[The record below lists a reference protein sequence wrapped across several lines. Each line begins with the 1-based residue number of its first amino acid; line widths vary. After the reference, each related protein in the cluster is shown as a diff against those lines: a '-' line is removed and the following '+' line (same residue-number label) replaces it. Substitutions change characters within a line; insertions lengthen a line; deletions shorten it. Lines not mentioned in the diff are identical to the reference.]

1 MRPKKNVD
9 RPEKW
14 LVGPGRSD
22 RGGSC
27 VGFGVGV
34 LDTRETLPAE
44 AHSFT
49 RSKQPWVTL
58 LPGIPTFETVGDPQK
73 SGAPERIGAVFA
85 KFGQKRGPP
94 PGAYSRK

>member
-1 MRPKKNVD
+1 
-9 RPEKW
+9 
-14 LVGPGRSD
+14 VGAGRSG
-22 RGGSC
+22 RGGWC
-27 VGFGVGV
+27 LGFGVGV

-58 LPGIPTFETVGDPQK
+58 PPGIPTFETVGDPQK

-85 KFGQKRGPP
+85 KSGQKMGPP
-94 PGAYSRK
+94 PGAYIRK